1 MNIGDF
7 LISSYEGV
15 DTKWFSKVRQINRII
30 KELQEM
36 GVDINYTWDR
46 DMELLIEFNG
56 SSWFFYDEEI
66 DYALH
71 RVRFMRDNAISDKS
85 YLNAITRKN
94 NSNIDDSSNLYEKR
108 ENKKKVVYTDTNY
121 DFVPVKVDVKFKL
134 CENCGKKVN
143 ESAKNCPYCN
153 STSFSNDTSNYVK
166 KDNVKFCPS
175 CHNRYYDSNF
185 CSKCGDKLI
194 SKSEYEEIIK
204 KEKQQK
210 EIELKNQK
218 ICPFCLNNEYND
230 GNFCILCGGKLISKW
245 DYENLIKKL
254 GIGDK
259 QQFAKKFRSI
269 KESEKQHKLK
279 EKFGI
284 KNCPICKQEIPKN
297 AARCLYC
304 NTIFEYELKTDNDVK
319 SEEVSDEEYLCIN
332 CRRKFSHYT
341 FKKILKCPSC
351 GGLYF
356 KKLSTVPKEQPIN
369 SKENFDNCENDSKYI
384 PNNSENCPH
393 CESTNIKRKEFK
405 SKTNNYK
412 SPLKVKETSNEG
424 LNYCKN
430 CCTYISKDNEYCP
443 HCGSTYIEKR

>member
-1 MNIGDF
+1 MNIIDSIGAT
-7 LISSYEGV
+7 LKGV
-15 DTKWFSKVRQINRII
+15 DTKWFTKVKHINHMIN
-30 KELQEM
+30 ELKKM
-36 GVDINYTWDR
+36 GVDISWNAST
-46 DMELLIEFNG
+46 DMELLIELNG
-56 SSWFFYDEEI
+56 HSHFYYPEEI
-66 DYALH
+66 DDALH
-71 RVRFMRDNAISDKS
+71 FVRFMRDTSYSDKT
-85 YLNAITRKN
+85 YLNALKGKT
-94 NSNIDDSSNLYEKR
+94 NSNIENSRNYEKR
-108 ENKKKVVYTDTNY
+108 EIQKKEVVGVVYTESNDYNF
-121 DFVPVKVDVKFKL
+121 DPVKVNVKFKL

-143 ESAKNCPYCN
+143 KIAKKCPYCN
-153 STSFSNDTSNYVK
+153 STSFSDDTSNYVK

-175 CHNRYYDSNF
+175 CHNKYYDSNL

-218 ICPFCLNNEYND
+218 ICPFCLNDEND

-254 GIGDK
+254 RIGDK
-259 QQFAKKFRSI
+259 QQFAEKFRSI

-304 NTIFEYELKTDNDVK
+304 NTIFEYY
-319 SEEVSDEEYLCIN
+319 SETEDVSDEEYICLN
-332 CRRKFSHYT
+332 CRRKFSHNT
-341 FKKILKCPSC
+341 FKKILKCPGC
-351 GGLYF
+351 GGHYF
-356 KKLSTVPKEQPIN
+356 AKLASVQKEQPIN
-369 SKENFDNCENDSKYI
+369 SKENFDSCENDSKYI
-384 PNNSENCPH
+384 PNDSENYPH
-393 CESTNIKRKEFK
+393 CESTNIKRKESK
-405 SKTNNYK
+405 SETNNYK
-412 SPLKVKETSNEG
+412 SHLKVKETSNDG